1 MSMATDNFSPDF
13 VTGLRATLQ
22 LTQVELAE
30 RVGVSQPTVA
40 LWEAGLR
47 RPSGAATILLR
58 QVEAE
63 AQKKSR
69 KKTRNTH

>member
-1 MSMATDNFSPDF
+1 MTTDNFSPDF
-13 VTGLRATLQ
+13 VAGLRTTLQ

-47 RPSGAATILLR
+47 RPSGAASILLR

-63 AQKKSR
+63 ARRKSQKKF
-69 KKTRNTH
+69 RNKH